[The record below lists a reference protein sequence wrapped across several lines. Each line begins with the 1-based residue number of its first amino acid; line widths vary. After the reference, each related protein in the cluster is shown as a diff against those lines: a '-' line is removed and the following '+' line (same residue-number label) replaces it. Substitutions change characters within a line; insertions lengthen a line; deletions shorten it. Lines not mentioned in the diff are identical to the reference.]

1 MLISFAAVKINGFK
15 KMLKTKIKAGAVA
28 NLTDARYF
36 AAREV
41 EWLGIPL
48 GQGTENA
55 VAPAAAKAFAEWVD
69 GVKIVGEFAFSE
81 AAEIRELH
89 EYLWFDAVQAGMFTP
104 LEELMKLEGLAV
116 IKEVVFEKNATES
129 DLVAHLDQY
138 AACCDYFLL
147 NFEKTGVTWEDVKAG
162 HPFSVDVLQTLCEK
176 YQVIL
181 AMDFSPEN
189 LDEILTQINPHGLNL
204 TGGEEEKVGLKSFD
218 ELDEILDA
226 LEVEV

>member
-1 MLISFAAVKINGFK
+1 
-15 KMLKTKIKAGAVA
+15 MLKTKVKAGAVA

-41 EWLGIPL
+41 EWLGIPM

-55 VAPAAAKAFAEWVD
+55 VAPAAAKAFVEWVD
-69 GVKIVGEFAFSE
+69 GVKIVGEFGFPE
-81 AAEIRELH
+81 AAEIRELN
-89 EYLWFDAVQAGMFTP
+89 EYLWFDAVQVGMFTP
-104 LEELMKLEGLAV
+104 VEEVLKLEGLTV
-116 IKEVVFEKNATES
+116 IKEVIFEKNASES
-129 DLVAHLDQY
+129 DLANHLAQY

-147 NFEKTGVTWEDVKAG
+147 NFEKTGINWDDVKAG
-162 HPFSVDVLQTLCEK
+162 RPFSVDTLRALCEK

-204 TGGEEEKVGLKSFD
+204 TGGEEEKVGFKSFD
-218 ELDEILDA
+218 ELDEILDE